1 MPATTRPSQ
10 LRASKVY
17 YQKNKERIIAQK
29 MAYYATHK
37 PEILRKQK
45 QKYDESKNL
54 RDAPIIQMIH
64 DVIAQIAIDNPEK
77 IKLIE

>member
-1 MPATTRPSQ
+1 MPTTTRPSQ

-29 MAYYATHK
+29 MAYYTSNK

>member
-1 MPATTRPSQ
+1 MPTTTRPSQ

-29 MAYYATHK
+29 MAYYTSNK

-45 QKYDESKNL
+45 QKYDESKFL